1 VSESLEPRAL
11 DARIA
16 ELLRQG
22 CSSGCVSRARAG
34 DWDRGV
40 PHFSTA
46 HAHAHLL
53 GDMLYDRGLWQPY
66 IEALIDITGAGMTI
80 FTTAIEIGDVWAG
93 DAWRALYNLMQAT
106 PFQRALA
113 ALAALRA
120 LEARR

>member
-1 VSESLEPRAL
+1 MSESLEPRAL

-16 ELLRQG
+16 ELLG
-22 CSSGCVSRARAG
+22 AAG
-34 DWDRGV
+34 GV
-40 PHFSTA
+40 PHFSTDIA
-46 HAHAHLL
+46 AAHLL

-80 FTTAIEIGDVWAG
+80 FTTAIEIGVWAG
-93 DAWRALYNLMQAT
+93 DAWRSLYNLMQAT

-113 ALAALRA
+113 ALRA

>member
-16 ELLRQG
+16 ELLGWGQADV
-22 CSSGCVSRARAG
+22 SG
-34 DWDRGV
+34 GV

-46 HAHAHLL
+46 ITAAHLL
-53 GDMLYDRGLWQPY
+53 GDMLEDRGLWQPY
-66 IEALIDITGAGMTI
+66 IEALIDITGAGMTM
-80 FTTAIEIGDVWAG
+80 FTTAIEIDVWAG
-93 DAWRALYNLMQAT
+93 DAWRSLYNLMQAT
-106 PFQRALA
+106 PSQR